1 MRYQNMIELAASAV
15 EITTGLL
22 AKLAETGFEAIGK
35 KLFEGLKKKFKH
47 PGAEAALDD
56 LAADSGNE
64 DLRGQLRIQLGKA
77 LKADPELAE
86 ELKSWMEEVK
96 RAGLADLSNQGNTMT
111 ANVSGGGKLAQV
123 IGKNNNVKI
132 G

>member
-1 MRYQNMIELAASAV
+1 MRNQNMIDLAASAV

-35 KLFEGLKKKFKH
+35 KLFEGLKKKVKH
-47 PGAEAALDD
+47 PGASEALED

-64 DLRGQLRIQLGKA
+64 DLKGQLRAQLGKA
-77 LKADPELAE
+77 LKAEPDLAE

-96 RAGLADLSNQGNTMT
+96 RAGLAEQLNQGHTMT
-111 ANVSGGGKLAQV
+111 ANVSGGGKSAQI